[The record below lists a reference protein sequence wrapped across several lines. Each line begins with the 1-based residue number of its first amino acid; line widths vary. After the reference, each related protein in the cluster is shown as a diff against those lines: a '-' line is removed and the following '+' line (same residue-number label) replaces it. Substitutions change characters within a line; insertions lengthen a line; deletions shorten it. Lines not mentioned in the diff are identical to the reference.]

1 MTSLFEFIPQ
11 SKLEELGYY
20 SRVRELE
27 EMSDADLYAMFASN
41 IEDIFRNNW
50 YNDKLVPKMWNPR
63 NKPLYMH
70 RVAVRSTNVDG
81 KVISKQSIVAI
92 KGSSMRAIGRNENN
106 EPIYHPFVKYKNPTA
121 SGGFDLYKYVGNFS
135 KITDDGV
142 VYEPLYV
149 LTNKKGVKG
158 MVDTSIKSRNAFN
171 GNRSLVT
178 EYTSVNYQGD
188 AISEKT
194 SVVEANNTAPRV
206 PILGKFESVKDE
218 NGNARLDKNGNPI
231 MVRKLYY
238 STHPADFER
247 VFKTTIDNI
256 NYIEDSEQSIMD
268 TFVELVK
275 NESSFIGKNTK
286 KGEGWVFNSMD
297 AISSVTNINAQ
308 SQRTEELSVDE
319 DGELHESTTESKK
332 QQPTEVAIEPVA
344 ERKTYT
350 GRITKLD
357 ENGIFVF
364 GSNTQGRHGKG
375 AALTAKNMFK
385 AVYGRAKGLQ
395 GQSYAIVT
403 KDLTKPTH
411 PSVTR
416 QSIEEQIAELYKYA
430 NENPEKEMYVAY
442 AGSGANLNGY
452 SNEEMAQMFASSPI
466 PSNIV
471 FEAGF
476 NELVKKYETTSEQS
490 PIDSQTSIDFNNE
503 NEYPNDAMNK
513 CKGK

>member
-1 MTSLFEFIPQ
+1 
-11 SKLEELGYY
+11 
-20 SRVRELE
+20 
-27 EMSDADLYAMFASN
+27 
-41 IEDIFRNNW
+41 
-50 YNDKLVPKMWNPR
+50 
-63 NKPLYMH
+63 
-70 RVAVRSTNVDG
+70 
-81 KVISKQSIVAI
+81 
-92 KGSSMRAIGRNENN
+92 MRAIGRNENN
-106 EPIYHPFVKYKNPTA
+106 APIYHPFIKYKNPSA

-135 KITDDGV
+135 KITEDGV

-178 EYTSVNYQGD
+178 EYTSVNHQGD

-194 SVVEANNTAPRV
+194 SVVEANNSAPRV

-218 NGNARLDKNGNPI
+218 NGNPRLDKNGNPI

-238 STHPADFER
+238 STHPSDFER

-268 TFVELVK
+268 IFVELVK
-275 NESSFIGKNTK
+275 NESAFIGKTTK

-297 AISSVTNINAQ
+297 AISSVTNINEQ
-308 SQRTEELSVDE
+308 PQRTEDLSVDE
-319 DGELHESTTESKK
+319 DGELQESLPETKK
-332 QQPTEVAIEPVA
+332 QQPTEASTETVT

-416 QSIEEQIAELYKYA
+416 ESIEEQIAELYKYA
-430 NENPEKEMYVAY
+430 NENPGKEMYVAY
-442 AGSGANLNGY
+442 AGSGVNLNGY

-466 PSNIV
+466 PNNIV
-471 FEAGF
+471 FEAVF

-490 PIDSQTSIDFNNE
+490 GSIESSTDFNNNE
-503 NEYPNDAMNK
+503 EYPNDAMNN